1 MFLSSATPWGLI
13 ESSKADSPLFVGQP
27 LEIAM
32 TKIIDRLNQWLFR
45 PTREMLEDRIR
56 DLTER
61 LYRAH
66 VQIKLMETERERIR
80 SDLKQLSQE
89 FVFTTKQA
97 D

>member
-1 MFLSSATPWGLI
+1 
-13 ESSKADSPLFVGQP
+13 
-27 LEIAM
+27 M
-32 TKIIDRLNQWLFR
+32 TKIIDRLNQWLYR
-45 PTREMLEDRIR
+45 PTREMLEDRIH

>member
-1 MFLSSATPWGLI
+1 MKNMTIISRQISS
-13 ESSKADSPLFVGQP
+13 
-27 LEIAM
+27 
-32 TKIIDRLNQWLFR
+32 WLFR